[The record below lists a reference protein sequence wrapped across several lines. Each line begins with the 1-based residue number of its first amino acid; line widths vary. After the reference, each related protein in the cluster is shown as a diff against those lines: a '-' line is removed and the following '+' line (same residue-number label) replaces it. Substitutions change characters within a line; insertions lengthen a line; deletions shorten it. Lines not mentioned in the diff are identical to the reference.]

1 MDLGRSAVQV
11 AIMTPNPSVIVF
23 AGNSGLGL
31 SVVSSLIESNQWNV
45 IATYRQDKTLLV
57 ETFAQHGINSDNC
70 IHQVELTDGD
80 AVSAFCESMS
90 EVHNIW
96 GVVNCC
102 GEATAKTLK
111 KLTMEE
117 IYSSFASN
125 VIPAVNITK
134 SAMSV
139 LSGKLALG
147 GRIIHLSSVLVRRPV
162 LGVVPYVMSK
172 AAIEGLVRS
181 SAIELGKNKVTINA
195 LRLGYFDRGM
205 ATRDVPIELLTE
217 VSKQTAVKALGNPAN
232 LFAAINYLLSTDA
245 AYQTGSVIDLDGGL
259 V

>member
-1 MDLGRSAVQV
+1 
-11 AIMTPNPSVIVF
+11 
-23 AGNSGLGL
+23 
-31 SVVSSLIESNQWNV
+31 
-45 IATYRQDKTLLV
+45 
-57 ETFAQHGINSDNC
+57 
-70 IHQVELTDGD
+70 
-80 AVSAFCESMS
+80 
-90 EVHNIW
+90 
-96 GVVNCC
+96 
-102 GEATAKTLK
+102 
-111 KLTMEE
+111 
-117 IYSSFASN
+117 
-125 VIPAVNITK
+125 
-134 SAMSV
+134 
-139 LSGKLALG
+139 
-147 GRIIHLSSVLVRRPV
+147 
-162 LGVVPYVMSK
+162 MSK